1 MYKQHISL
9 LTCMYFTGARTSQSY
24 PVQQLWLCLQS
35 GWTYRGCNTPRGVER
50 AKCRTE
56 LGWLCYAR
64 GVLNS
69 WHLPCKSTGIAAPGV
84 TVPFC
89 MKRELKLW
97 WPWSEVLHCW
107 RLHQFFMRHQCT
119 KENAKLLVW
128 RNAPGLAIAANEA
141 VWHCRVFRPAIVQ
154 FLC

>member
-1 MYKQHISL
+1 
-9 LTCMYFTGARTSQSY
+9 MYFTGAWTSKSY

-35 GWTYRGCNTPRGVER
+35 GWAYGGCNTPRGVEQ

-56 LGWLCYAR
+56 LLWLCYAC

-84 TVPFC
+84 TALLHEEGIKAVVA
-89 MKRELKLW
+89 MEWGAALLEIA
-97 WPWSEVLHCW
+97 SVLHEAPV
-107 RLHQFFMRHQCT
+107 H

-141 VWHCRVFRPAIVQ
+141 VWHCRVSRPAVVQ